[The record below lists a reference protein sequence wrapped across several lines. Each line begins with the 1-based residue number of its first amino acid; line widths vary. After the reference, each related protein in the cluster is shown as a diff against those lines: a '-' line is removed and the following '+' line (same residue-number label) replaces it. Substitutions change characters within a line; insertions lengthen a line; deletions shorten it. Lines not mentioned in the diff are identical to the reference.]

1 MNRRGFTLMELLAV
15 ITILGI
21 LLLIAIIG
29 VSRVVE
35 NSRRDAFANTAQSY
49 IDAVRKAVISDE
61 LKCTND
67 DGATWLKITDVK
79 DNHHCYFNID
89 TKEGST

>member
-49 IDAVRKAVISDE
+49 
-61 LKCTND
+61 
-67 DGATWLKITDVK
+67 
-79 DNHHCYFNID
+79 
-89 TKEGST
+89 